1 MRSLILFRYCSR
13 IAEELRT
20 KDFYKYERGYFM
32 KYVRNWLYLNFCIIM
47 VLGFVLHH
55 DFFSAPFFWCRI
67 LWVLLGSFITAFLC
81 SLVRYKLEKTKS
93 LENFENCFCELTHYI
108 NNIKYESSGEEYLGW
123 YRINSCLVE
132 KLEQSYSRIGYLWG
146 CFDIFM
152 RKEYFKGI
160 VEYCYYFMKA
170 VEKDFELLEKTGGES
185 DRKTVADK
193 IFLKMKEGETGQ
205 EYIGNKL
212 GQTLVAQMKIVTKIC
227 SGKYRR
233 IESFHELY
241 APIDVMQN
249 LSKGEEKIVCKWIKK
264 FNETSYEINGISAD
278 EESLRSLKQNNYIK
292 GYQEYNEGKYKVTG
306 NKMLPLYMEIKK
318 KKRYVDAKK
327 HRDFIFSLFSIVI
340 CCISLIE
347 FIVSFAE
354 KGLRI
359 PQYISDKVDI
369 GISILAMISLFVVD
383 VRCERIWTRASKKVF
398 KGINKLDEF
407 CVGLSIVLFV
417 GTDFMMKFFSV
428 EVLFIML
435 LVIVFFIVCG
445 FYGVYKSFQDEM

>member
-1 MRSLILFRYCSR
+1 
-13 IAEELRT
+13 
-20 KDFYKYERGYFM
+20 M
-32 KYVRNWLYLNFCIIM
+32 KNVRNWLYLDFCIIM

-67 LWVLLGSFITAFLC
+67 LWVLFEILIAVFVCGLIG
-81 SLVRYKLEKTKS
+81 YKLEKTKS
-93 LENFENCFCELTHYI
+93 LESFENCFFALSYYM
-108 NNIKYESSGEEYLGW
+108 NSIKYESSVEEYLWW
-123 YRINSCLVE
+123 YRINSRLVK
-132 KLEQSYSRIGYLWG
+132 KLEQSYSQIGYLWG

-160 VEYCYYFMKA
+160 VEYCYYFMKT

-193 IFLKMKEGETGQ
+193 IFLKVKEGETGQ

-212 GQTLVAQMKIVTKIC
+212 GQTLVTQMKIVTKIC

-249 LSKGEEKIVCKWIKK
+249 LSKEEEKIVRKWIKK
-264 FNETSYEINGISAD
+264 FNETSYEINAISAD
-278 EESLRSLKQNNYIK
+278 EESLRSLKQKNYIK
-292 GYQEYNEGKYKVTG
+292 EYQKYKEGKYKVTG

-318 KKRYVDAKK
+318 KERYVDAKK

-340 CCISLIE
+340 CCISSIE
-347 FIVSFAE
+347 FIVSFVE
-354 KGLRI
+354 KGLCI

-369 GISILAMISLFVVD
+369 GISILAMISLFIVD
-383 VRCERIWTRASKKVF
+383 VCCERIWTRASKKVF
-398 KGINKLDEF
+398 KGISKLDEF

-417 GTDFMMKFFSV
+417 GTDFMMKLFSV

>member
-1 MRSLILFRYCSR
+1 MI
-13 IAEELRT
+13 
-20 KDFYKYERGYFM
+20 
-32 KYVRNWLYLNFCIIM
+32 
-47 VLGFVLHH
+47 
-55 DFFSAPFFWCRI
+55 FFSAPFFWCRI
-67 LWVLLGSFITAFLC
+67 LWGLFEIFIAAFVCGLIG
-81 SLVRYKLEKTKS
+81 YKLEKTKS
-93 LENFENCFCELTHYI
+93 LESFENCFFALSYYM
-108 NNIKYESSGEEYLGW
+108 NSIKYESSVEEYLWW
-123 YRINSCLVE
+123 YRISSRLVK
-132 KLEQSYSRIGYLWG
+132 KLEQSYSQIGYLWG

-160 VEYCYYFMKA
+160 VEYCYYFMKT
-170 VEKDFELLEKTGGES
+170 VEKDFELLEKTGSES

-193 IFLKMKEGETGQ
+193 IFLKVKEGKTGQ

-212 GQTLVAQMKIVTKIC
+212 NQTLVTQMKIVTKIC

-241 APIDVMQN
+241 VPIDVMQN
-249 LSKGEEKIVCKWIKK
+249 LSKDEEKIVCKWIKK
-264 FNETSYEINGISAD
+264 FNATSYEINGISAS
-278 EESLRSLKQNNYIK
+278 EESLRSLKKKNYIK
-292 GYQEYNEGKYKVTG
+292 EYQKYKEGKYKVTG
-306 NKMLPLYMEIKK
+306 NKILPLYMEIKK
-318 KKRYVDAKK
+318 KERYVDAKK

-347 FIVSFAE
+347 FIVSFVE
-354 KGLRI
+354 KGLCI

-369 GISILAMISLFVVD
+369 GISILAMISLFIVD

-398 KGINKLDEF
+398 KGINKLDEL

>member
-1 MRSLILFRYCSR
+1 
-13 IAEELRT
+13 
-20 KDFYKYERGYFM
+20 M
-32 KYVRNWLYLNFCIIM
+32 KYVRNWLYLDFCIIM

-67 LWVLLGSFITAFLC
+67 LWGLFEIFIAAFVCGLIG
-81 SLVRYKLEKTKS
+81 YKLEKTKS
-93 LENFENCFCELTHYI
+93 LESFENCFFALSYYM
-108 NNIKYESSGEEYLGW
+108 NSIKYESSVEEYLRW
-123 YRINSCLVE
+123 YRINSRLVK
-132 KLEQSYSRIGYLWG
+132 KLEQSYSQIGYLWG

-170 VEKDFELLEKTGGES
+170 VEEDFELLEKTGGES

-193 IFLKMKEGETGQ
+193 IFLKVKEGETGQ

-212 GQTLVAQMKIVTKIC
+212 GQTLVTQMKIVTKIC

-249 LSKGEEKIVCKWIKK
+249 LSKEEEEIVRKWIKK
-264 FNETSYEINGISAD
+264 FNETSYEINAISAD
-278 EESLRSLKQNNYIK
+278 EESLRSLKQKNYIK
-292 GYQEYNEGKYKVTG
+292 EYQKCKKEKYKEGKYKVTG

-318 KKRYVDAKK
+318 KERYVDAKK

-347 FIVSFAE
+347 FIVSFVE
-354 KGLRI
+354 KGLCI
-359 PQYISDKVDI
+359 PQYISD
-369 GISILAMISLFVVD
+369 
-383 VRCERIWTRASKKVF
+383 
-398 KGINKLDEF
+398 N
-407 CVGLSIVLFV
+407 
-417 GTDFMMKFFSV
+417 
-428 EVLFIML
+428 IM
-435 LVIVFFIVCG
+435 V
-445 FYGVYKSFQDEM
+445 S

>member
-1 MRSLILFRYCSR
+1 MIFFLRHFFGAEFLWGLFEIFIAAFVCGLI
-13 IAEELRT
+13 
-20 KDFYKYERGYFM
+20 G
-32 KYVRNWLYLNFCIIM
+32 
-47 VLGFVLHH
+47 
-55 DFFSAPFFWCRI
+55 
-67 LWVLLGSFITAFLC
+67 
-81 SLVRYKLEKTKS
+81 YKLEKTKS
-93 LENFENCFCELTHYI
+93 LESFENCFFALSYYM
-108 NNIKYESSGEEYLGW
+108 NSIKYESSVEEYLRW
-123 YRINSCLVE
+123 YRINSRLVK
-132 KLEQSYSRIGYLWG
+132 KLEQSYSQIGYLWG

-170 VEKDFELLEKTGGES
+170 VEEDFELLEKTGGES

-193 IFLKMKEGETGQ
+193 IFLKVKEGETGQ

-212 GQTLVAQMKIVTKIC
+212 GQTLVTQMKIVTKIC

-249 LSKGEEKIVCKWIKK
+249 LSKEEEEIVRKWIKK
-264 FNETSYEINGISAD
+264 FNETSYEINAISAD
-278 EESLRSLKQNNYIK
+278 EESLRSLKQKNYIK
-292 GYQEYNEGKYKVTG
+292 EYQKCKKEKYKEGKYKVTG

-318 KKRYVDAKK
+318 KERYVDAKK

-347 FIVSFAE
+347 FIVSFVE
-354 KGLRI
+354 KGLCI

-369 GISILAMISLFVVD
+369 GISILAMISLFIVD

-417 GTDFMMKFFSV
+417 ATDFMIKLFNV
-428 EVLFIML
+428 EALIIML
-435 LVIVFFIVCG
+435 LVIVFIIVCG
-445 FYGVYKSFQDEM
+445 FYSVYKSFQDEI

>member
-1 MRSLILFRYCSR
+1 
-13 IAEELRT
+13 
-20 KDFYKYERGYFM
+20 M
-32 KYVRNWLYLNFCIIM
+32 KYVRNWLYLDFCIIM

-67 LWVLLGSFITAFLC
+67 LWGLFEIFIAAFVCGLIG
-81 SLVRYKLEKTKS
+81 YKLEKTKS
-93 LENFENCFCELTHYI
+93 LESFENCFFALSYYM
-108 NNIKYESSGEEYLGW
+108 NSIKYESSVEEYLRW
-123 YRINSCLVE
+123 YRINSRLVK
-132 KLEQSYSRIGYLWG
+132 KLEQSYSQIGYLWG

-170 VEKDFELLEKTGGES
+170 VEEDFELLEKTGGES

-193 IFLKMKEGETGQ
+193 IFLKVKEGETGQ

-212 GQTLVAQMKIVTKIC
+212 GQTLVTQMKIVTKIC

-249 LSKGEEKIVCKWIKK
+249 LSKEEEEIVRKWIKK
-264 FNETSYEINGISAD
+264 FNETSYEINAISAD
-278 EESLRSLKQNNYIK
+278 EESLRSLKQKNYIK
-292 GYQEYNEGKYKVTG
+292 EYQKCKKEKYKEGKYKVTG

-318 KKRYVDAKK
+318 KERYVDAKK

-347 FIVSFAE
+347 FIVSFVE
-354 KGLRI
+354 KGLCI

-369 GISILAMISLFVVD
+369 GISILAMISLFIVD
-383 VRCERIWTRASKKVF
+383 VRCERIWTGASKKVF

-417 GTDFMMKFFSV
+417 ATDFMIKLFNV
-428 EVLFIML
+428 EALIIML
-435 LVIVFFIVCG
+435 LVIVFIIVCG
-445 FYGVYKSFQDEM
+445 FYSVYKSFQDEI

>member
-81 SLVRYKLEKTKS
+81 SFVRYKLEKTKS

-108 NNIKYESSGEEYLGW
+108 NNIKYESSVEEYLGW

-132 KLEQSYSRIGYLWG
+132 KLEQSYSQIGYLWG

-193 IFLKMKEGETGQ
+193 IFLKMREGETGQ

-212 GQTLVAQMKIVTKIC
+212 GQTLVTQMKIVTKIC

-249 LSKGEEKIVCKWIKK
+249 LSKGEEKIVCKWIKNLMK
-264 FNETSYEINGISAD
+264 LLTKLMGF
-278 EESLRSLKQNNYIK
+278 Q
-292 GYQEYNEGKYKVTG
+292 Q
-306 NKMLPLYMEIKK
+306 MKK
-318 KKRYVDAKK
+318 A
-327 HRDFIFSLFSIVI
+327 
-340 CCISLIE
+340 
-347 FIVSFAE
+347 
-354 KGLRI
+354 
-359 PQYISDKVDI
+359 
-369 GISILAMISLFVVD
+369 
-383 VRCERIWTRASKKVF
+383 
-398 KGINKLDEF
+398 
-407 CVGLSIVLFV
+407 
-417 GTDFMMKFFSV
+417 
-428 EVLFIML
+428 
-435 LVIVFFIVCG
+435 
-445 FYGVYKSFQDEM
+445 

>member
-1 MRSLILFRYCSR
+1 
-13 IAEELRT
+13 
-20 KDFYKYERGYFM
+20 
-32 KYVRNWLYLNFCIIM
+32 
-47 VLGFVLHH
+47 
-55 DFFSAPFFWCRI
+55 
-67 LWVLLGSFITAFLC
+67 
-81 SLVRYKLEKTKS
+81 
-93 LENFENCFCELTHYI
+93 
-108 NNIKYESSGEEYLGW
+108 
-123 YRINSCLVE
+123 
-132 KLEQSYSRIGYLWG
+132 
-146 CFDIFM
+146 M

-160 VEYCYYFMKA
+160 VEYCYYFMKT
-170 VEKDFELLEKTGGES
+170 VEKDFELLEKTGSES

-193 IFLKMKEGETGQ
+193 IFLKVKEGKTGQ

-212 GQTLVAQMKIVTKIC
+212 NQTLVTQMKIVTKIC

-241 APIDVMQN
+241 VPIDVMQN
-249 LSKGEEKIVCKWIKK
+249 LSKDEEKIVCKWIKK
-264 FNETSYEINGISAD
+264 FNATSYEINGISAS
-278 EESLRSLKQNNYIK
+278 EESLRSLKKKNYIK
-292 GYQEYNEGKYKVTG
+292 EYQKYKEGKYKEGKYKVTG
-306 NKMLPLYMEIKK
+306 NKILPLYMEIKK
-318 KKRYVDAKK
+318 KERYVDAKK

-347 FIVSFAE
+347 FIVSFVE
-354 KGLRI
+354 KGLCI

-369 GISILAMISLFVVD
+369 GISILAMISLFIVD

-398 KGINKLDEF
+398 KGINKLDEL

>member
-1 MRSLILFRYCSR
+1 
-13 IAEELRT
+13 
-20 KDFYKYERGYFM
+20 
-32 KYVRNWLYLNFCIIM
+32 M

-67 LWVLLGSFITAFLC
+67 LWGLFEIFIAAFVCGLIG
-81 SLVRYKLEKTKS
+81 YKLEKTKS
-93 LENFENCFCELTHYI
+93 LESFENCFFALSYYM
-108 NNIKYESSGEEYLGW
+108 NSIKYESSVEEYLWW
-123 YRINSCLVE
+123 YRISSRLVK
-132 KLEQSYSRIGYLWG
+132 KLEQSYSQIGYLWG

-160 VEYCYYFMKA
+160 VEYCYYFMKT
-170 VEKDFELLEKTGGES
+170 VEKDFELLEKTGSES

-193 IFLKMKEGETGQ
+193 IFLKVKEGKTGQ

-212 GQTLVAQMKIVTKIC
+212 NQTLVTQMKIVTKIC

-241 APIDVMQN
+241 VPIDVMQN
-249 LSKGEEKIVCKWIKK
+249 LSKDEEKIVCKWIKK
-264 FNETSYEINGISAD
+264 FNATSYEINGISAS
-278 EESLRSLKQNNYIK
+278 EESLRSLKKKNYIK
-292 GYQEYNEGKYKVTG
+292 EYQKYKEGKYKVTG
-306 NKMLPLYMEIKK
+306 NKILPLYMEIKK
-318 KKRYVDAKK
+318 KERYVDAKK

-347 FIVSFAE
+347 FIVSFVE
-354 KGLRI
+354 KGLCI

-369 GISILAMISLFVVD
+369 GISILAMISLFIVD

-398 KGINKLDEF
+398 KGINKLDEL